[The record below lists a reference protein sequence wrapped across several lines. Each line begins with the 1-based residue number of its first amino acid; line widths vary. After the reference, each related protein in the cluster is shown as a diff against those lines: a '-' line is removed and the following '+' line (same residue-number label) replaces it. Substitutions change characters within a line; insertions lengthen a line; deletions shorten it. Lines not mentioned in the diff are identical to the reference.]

1 MKLASKNPAIQW
13 QQKELH
19 RIIAG
24 YLKSKRYPEAAGLI
38 QIYVELF
45 DQDRFAMQAA
55 LLRIWLSEQKPR
67 KVLKYVKGM
76 NVAFLGPE
84 QTAKL
89 KPIVEHAKK
98 MIETGV
104 IEIQND

>member
-1 MKLASKNPAIQW
+1 
-13 QQKELH
+13 
-19 RIIAG
+19 
-24 YLKSKRYPEAAGLI
+24 
-38 QIYVELF
+38 
-45 DQDRFAMQAA
+45 
-55 LLRIWLSEQKPR
+55 
-67 KVLKYVKGM
+67 M

-84 QTAKL
+84 QTEKL